1 MPYSTDDFDSWNQAQ
16 VNPNQPA
23 SPGGHSSNHPA
34 LNADTQGMPMFAKLR
49 LQEHIKKAKAPF
61 TSNFTISELLLTHK
75 VGYDPVAQVMG
86 ASVYHVGWQWMPN
99 SMFYGA
105 GELGVITNAHTEAWA
120 FALWRLS
127 QQANVAGT
135 HAVVGVQM
143 SQRAFDFS
151 VREEKNDDNIL
162 DTGDQAALIEV
173 ALTGTAVRAGGQ
185 ISMDRPLLST
195 LTAQELLALDECGGF
210 PAGIVYGCCSY
221 YQPSFWSMANGT
233 GSPVA
238 WGTQWQNQELTDY
251 TNGYVHARK
260 TAVQRMFDQS
270 QILGA
275 QGVLD
280 VKMHSMIKD
289 IERDVHDYTYDRD
302 YKQAGLIITVEAVGT
317 AIFDGDDKTYPGI
330 HQVVELT
337 G

>member
-16 VNPNQPA
+16 NQKQPV
-23 SPGGHSSNHPA
+23 SSTGHGNNHPA
-34 LNADTQGMPMFAKLR
+34 LNADTEGMPMFAKLR

-99 SMFYGA
+99 SMFYGP
-105 GELGVITNAHTEAWA
+105 GELGVITNAHSEAWA

-143 SQRAFDFS
+143 NQSTFDFS
-151 VREEKNDDNIL
+151 VSQKEENSNIF
-162 DTGDQAALIEV
+162 DTGDSPMIQV
-173 ALTGTAVRAGGQ
+173 SLTGTAVRAGGQ

-195 LTAQELLALDECGGF
+195 LTAQELIALDECGSF
-210 PAGIVYGCCSY
+210 PAGVVYGCCSY
-221 YQPSFWSMANGT
+221 YQPSLMSMMQGT
-233 GSPVA
+233 GPPVA

-251 TNGYVHARK
+251 TNGYIHARR
-260 TAVQRMFDQS
+260 TAVQRLFDQS
-270 QILGA
+270 QMLGA

-280 VKMHSMIKD
+280 VKLHSTIKD
-289 IERDVHDYTYDRD
+289 IERDIHDYTYDTDR
-302 YKQAGLIITVEAVGT
+302 KQAGLIITVEAVGT
-317 AIFDGDDKTYPGI
+317 AIFDGDDGKYPPLHPI
-330 HQVVELT
+330 VDLT